1 MATVL
6 EKGLVEKAI
15 KIKLRNT
22 IHNSLDL
29 IRDDINKLEVL
40 FQKNSPHA
48 VIADDITRIQR
59 LVDELNECQITRN
72 INLIVDKLEEI
83 FAHIKRFNKKHQES
97 ISNEIFVRLGEAI
110 DFCKQEL
117 QRFNAI
123 EEACK
128 ALQSCEMLSENSSK
142 NLLEIWSNSLELFAE
157 FLEEDPAFFSDE
169 LLKDLNKLSK
179 VVLDVTAKSNYTTSK
194 RKLIYRRRI
203 RLAAN
208 LLVHLTEQKQL
219 DLSLQ
224 GEPKENIQQ
233 EQKEDENELTEAPL
247 SLSESLDRS
256 NHGSTVEAAEDP
268 ALPYINDAWV
278 LSGEDAALFLEI
290 VENPPEPSDALLSVF
305 R

>member
-1 MATVL
+1 
-6 EKGLVEKAI
+6 
-15 KIKLRNT
+15 
-22 IHNSLDL
+22 
-29 IRDDINKLEVL
+29 
-40 FQKNSPHA
+40 
-48 VIADDITRIQR
+48 
-59 LVDELNECQITRN
+59 
-72 INLIVDKLEEI
+72 
-83 FAHIKRFNKKHQES
+83 
-97 ISNEIFVRLGEAI
+97 
-110 DFCKQEL
+110 
-117 QRFNAI
+117 
-123 EEACK
+123 
-128 ALQSCEMLSENSSK
+128 MLSENSSK

-268 ALPYINDAWV
+268 ALPYKNDAWV